1 MPLYGQRRNIV
12 LSKPKRVH
20 CDAVALAASWE
31 RAVLLTRFA
40 PDAAVALNQC
50 TNLRALTSCCDSLRR
65 SDNELY
71 ALRVTGRFER
81 VRTRAVCRTKE
92 GVPLVQAAAVQPEF
106 EFSEISGTL
115 VGFWSPEYARS
126 LNVPGYHLHFLSD
139 DHNCGGHLLQC
150 SGINLR
156 IEIQPEGSYHI
167 ALPET
172 EDFLKADLH
181 RDPAED
187 LARARASRQMQK
199 RIRSVPKQAMEALV
213 NADWPGNIRELENF
227 IERCGILTQRNELN
241 VPRAELKK
249 AVSRLV
255 AESTST
261 FEQAERQVIVDA
273 LKTASGRVSGR
284 AGAAERLGLKR
295 TTLQNKMRKLNISR
309 AEYSAA

>member
-1 MPLYGQRRNIV
+1 VPLYGQRWNIV

-40 PDAAVALNQC
+40 PDAAVALDQC

-71 ALRVTGRFER
+71 AFRVTGRFER

-150 SGINLR
+150 SGANLR
-156 IEIQPEGSYHI
+156 IEIQREGSYHI

-187 LARARASRQMQK
+187 LARAEGQK
-199 RIRSVPKQAMEALV
+199 K
-213 NADWPGNIRELENF
+213 
-227 IERCGILTQRNELN
+227 
-241 VPRAELKK
+241 
-249 AVSRLV
+249 
-255 AESTST
+255 
-261 FEQAERQVIVDA
+261 
-273 LKTASGRVSGR
+273 
-284 AGAAERLGLKR
+284 
-295 TTLQNKMRKLNISR
+295 
-309 AEYSAA
+309 